1 MGLKMNTG
9 TVKSQLSEMNQNLD
23 TMVTRTNLLQA
34 KISMFTETQALL
46 VADAYDSIRE
56 YYASVHLPLLRG
68 LICYAEELKE
78 ANENYSR
85 QIDSWLDADYVDEDG
100 LQEDLETIIRCR
112 DQLNN
117 IEEWG
122 PATYAL
128 DHTLEQMQW
137 KIEEKLERIEMFLSA
152 TAGIYAGVDNQVLD
166 QGISCIESVGY
177 DSNLGIFKLSGIDM
191 DWSKKINDRWNL
203 DKNEDRYELEVKE
216 GDNDEILKWLKENG
230 MQEGFSV
237 TGATLDNLDGY
248 KMLKD
253 GIWFTFHKKNGKFFV
268 ELSGSSITGT
278 NKMTWGNIQKYL
290 NDNIKDINWTKYDV
304 KTLTKEGIEVGSQK
318 GNKYFTDIENT
329 LGERVGIGDAYK
341 EILSKGRLGYAGE
354 QFITSFKRAINPLDN
369 FRGWKEVKLA
379 GKAAK
384 SLGIAGDA
392 LTVGNNFINNFI
404 EDEKLVVSADR
415 VQDFTTDTIVD
426 VGTSA
431 GVTAGATAIGTAICP
446 GVGTA
451 VGAVAGVVID
461 VGINWE
467 VADWDS
473 DGKKDSIVDGIKM
486 GVDNVCDAVGD
497 WISDTFW

>member
-9 TVKSQLSEMNQNLD
+9 AVKIQLSDMNRNLD
-23 TMVTRTNLLQA
+23 TMVTRANLLQSR
-34 KISMFTETQALL
+34 IRMFTETQALL
-46 VADAYDSIRE
+46 VAATYDSIRE

-78 ANENYSR
+78 VNENYNR

-112 DQLNN
+112 DRLNN

-128 DHTLEQMQW
+128 DHALEQMQW
-137 KIEEKLERIEMFLSA
+137 KIEEKLEQIEMFLSA
-152 TAGIYAGVDNQVLD
+152 TAGIYAGVDNQVLN
-166 QGISCIESVGY
+166 QGISCIKSVGY
-177 DSNLGIFKLSGIDM
+177 NSSLGMFKLSGIDM
-191 DWSKKINDRWNL
+191 SWSKKINDGWNIY
-203 DKNEDRYELEVKE
+203 KNEDKYELEVKE
-216 GDNDEILKWLKENG
+216 GENDEILKWLKENG
-230 MQEGFSV
+230 IQEGLNA

-253 GIWFTFHKKNGKFFV
+253 GIYFTFHKKNGKYFI
-268 ELSGSSITGT
+268 ELSGNSITGT
-278 NKMTWGNIQKYL
+278 NKMTWANIQKYL

-318 GNKYFTDIENT
+318 GNKYFSDLKKATRTQIELEN
-329 LGERVGIGDAYK
+329 AYK
-341 EILSKGRLGYAGE
+341 GISNGGRSGYVKK
-354 QFITSFKRAINPLDN
+354 QFLDYFVEGINPVNNLRN
-369 FRGWKEVKLA
+369 WKGTTKATKVVK
-379 GKAAK
+379 
-384 SLGIAGDA
+384 SMGIAGDI
-392 LTVGNNFINNFI
+392 LTIETNFSKQFI
-404 EDEKLVVSADR
+404 DEGKLVVSADG
-415 VQDFTTDTIVD
+415 VQDFVTDTAVD

-431 GVTAGATAIGTAICP
+431 GVTAGATAIGTVICP
-446 GVGTA
+446 GAGTA

-467 VADWDS
+467 VADWDG

-486 GVDNVCDAVGD
+486 GVDNVFDAVGD
-497 WISDTFW
+497 FISDTFW

>member
-9 TVKSQLSEMNQNLD
+9 AVKSQLSDMNRNLD
-23 TMVTRTNLLQA
+23 TMVTRANVLQSR
-34 KISMFTETQALL
+34 ISMFTETQALL
-46 VADAYDSIRE
+46 TAATYDSIRE

-78 ANENYSR
+78 ANEDYSR

-112 DQLNN
+112 NRLNN

-137 KIEEKLERIEMFLSA
+137 KIEEKLERIEMFLSSS
-152 TAGIYAGVDNQVLD
+152 AGIYAGVDSQALD
-166 QGISCIESVGY
+166 QGISCIENVGY
-177 DSNLGIFKLSGIDM
+177 DSNLGMFKLSGIDM
-191 DWSKKINDRWNL
+191 SWSKKINDGWNL
-203 DKNEDRYELEVKE
+203 YKNEDSYELEVKE
-216 GDNDEILKWLKENG
+216 GENDKILKWLKENG
-230 MQEGFSV
+230 MQEGLSA
-237 TGATLDNLDGY
+237 TGTTLDNLDGY

-253 GIWFTFHKKNGKFFV
+253 GIWFTFHKKNGKYFIQ
-268 ELSGSSITGT
+268 LSGNSITGT
-278 NKMTWGNIQKYL
+278 NKMTWANIQKHL

-304 KTLTKEGIEVGSQK
+304 KTLTKEGIEIGSQT
-318 GNKYFTDIENT
+318 GNKYFTGLEGSNVNSIKLENVYD
-329 LGERVGIGDAYK
+329 G
-341 EILSKGRLGYAGE
+341 ILSGSRFGFIKN
-354 QFITSFKRAINPLDN
+354 QFTESFLENVNPLTN
-369 FRGWKEVKLA
+369 VKNWKGA
-379 GKAAK
+379 TKATKVAK

-404 EDEKLVVSADR
+404 EDEKLVMSADR

-431 GVTAGATAIGTAICP
+431 GVTVGATAIGTAICP

-467 VADWDS
+467 VADWDG

-486 GVDNVCDAVGD
+486 GVDNVCDSVGD
-497 WISDTFW
+497 FISDTFW